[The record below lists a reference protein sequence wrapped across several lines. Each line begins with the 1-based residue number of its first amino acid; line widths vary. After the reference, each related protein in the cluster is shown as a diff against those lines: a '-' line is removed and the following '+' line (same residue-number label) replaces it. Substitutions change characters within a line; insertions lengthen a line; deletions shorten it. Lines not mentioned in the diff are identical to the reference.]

1 MSDTQPK
8 SGEAIADAAIASTKK
23 EVEAGLKLLSN
34 VRAQYKLTDHP
45 ALGPMT
51 RRWLRTAKQ
60 REPLRDGRTVALETM
75 RRLEQASS
83 RPGVQRA
90 AARSIDIIA
99 RVDMDNIDMSAKRW
113 LVCID
118 CGTTMAAGCDCG
130 STYEPK
136 QDMAV
141 TALKRSPEKS
151 DRAIAAEIG
160 VSDRTVNRAR
170 ATSVAPDDN
179 PLGDKPERRLG
190 KDGKMYTKPKRKKVA
205 KGKKGKA
212 LKPGR
217 MYPGEFEGCD
227 AIAYPKTTDGDQV
240 TFNLRYLASEANNF
254 RRRAEE
260 FKDLAGQAPRVRHV
274 RGADAFIEQHAITSD
289 GDI

>member
-1 MSDTQPK
+1 
-8 SGEAIADAAIASTKK
+8 
-23 EVEAGLKLLSN
+23 
-34 VRAQYKLTDHP
+34 
-45 ALGPMT
+45 
-51 RRWLRTAKQ
+51 
-60 REPLRDGRTVALETM
+60 
-75 RRLEQASS
+75 
-83 RPGVQRA
+83 
-90 AARSIDIIA
+90 
-99 RVDMDNIDMSAKRW
+99 MDNIDMSAKRW

-260 FKDLAGQAPRVRHV
+260 FKEQMISKGLTIPAKLITEIEATARGWQELADSLDSYRKQPAHGGKN
-274 RGADAFIEQHAITSD
+274 GAANDYPTLSGCGA
-289 GDI
+289 